1 MNIYTILGIKPEWK
15 IYFDNSYHLE
25 AERLDMEDRLEQ
37 WMERLEQPAQQYILW
52 HIEKTTPVF
61 GEWNYTKKMK
71 K

>member
-1 MNIYTILGIKPEWK
+1 
-15 IYFDNSYHLE
+15 
-25 AERLDMEDRLEQ
+25 ERLDMEDRLEQ